1 MGLLDKA
8 VKTQGITEISEES
21 LSKPGVS
28 AVHEDAFLAKL
39 LSYNKSVDFGSQI
52 FNHLIKEFEVVKAVL
67 LYRNEKKAY
76 YNLCSS
82 GYDITTNN
90 RMRLDEEILGNTDFY
105 EILRQGHPFLFNP
118 DKISLEKYF
127 SKREY
132 GLIEEFFCVPFI
144 ADDELIA
151 LLIITE
157 WKSFPPENWENIFE
171 SISKAVSLPLF
182 KSRNA
187 LIKNSEQNSI
197 TPSQDIA
204 EILVS
209 IFSQN
214 PQNDFYLIKM
224 NLSELLKLL
233 SVEKGL
239 TISNMK
245 SEIVSVFKTMSGR
258 DSEILELPENS
269 ILLVQKKDKIPDIE
283 LFTHQLSSSL
293 PMLYSN
299 LKMSPDLKTQIMK
312 YASNSDL
319 KELLED
325 LI

>member
-8 VKTQGITEISEES
+8 VKTQGSCNVSEEELHQAS
-21 LSKPGVS
+21 STLT
-28 AVHEDAFLAKL
+28 DNIFLRTL
-39 LSYNKSVDFGSQI
+39 LSFNQSVDYGSQI
-52 FNHLIKEFEVVKAVL
+52 FNFIIKEFDISKAVL
-67 LYRNEKKAY
+67 LYRNEKKDY

-90 RMRLDEEILGNTDFY
+90 RLRLDTDLLQNSAFSDLLVLQKPFKLNKEKIL
-105 EILRQGHPFLFNP
+105 
-118 DKISLEKYF
+118 LERYF

-144 ADDELIA
+144 VENTIMA

-157 WKSFPPENWENIFE
+157 WKSFPPDNWEDIFMM
-171 SISKAVSLPLF
+171 ISSEISMKLF

-187 LIKNSEQNSI
+187 LIKNSQENGIS
-197 TPSQDIA
+197 PASDIPK
-204 EILVS
+204 LLLKT
-209 IFSQN
+209 FSVN
-214 PQNDFYLIKM
+214 PDKDFYLIRI
-224 NLSELLKLL
+224 NLVELLKTL
-233 SVEKGL
+233 SADSGL
-239 TISNMK
+239 TASNMK

-258 DSEILELPENS
+258 DALILELPENS

-299 LKMSPDLKTQIMK
+299 LKVSPNLSTKVLK
-312 YASNSDL
+312 YNSNSDL

-325 LI
+325 LV